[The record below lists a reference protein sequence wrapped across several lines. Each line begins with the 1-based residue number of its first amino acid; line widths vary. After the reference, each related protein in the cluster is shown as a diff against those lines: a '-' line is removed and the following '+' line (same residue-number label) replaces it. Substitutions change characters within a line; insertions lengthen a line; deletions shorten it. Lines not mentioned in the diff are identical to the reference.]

1 MHNQYLSSHK
11 KCVDTLRILVN
22 PFFHGTVSMRL
33 HWHDATFETPIWD
46 IFTEVQL
53 AVTPDCAG
61 YYLASIFHGRE
72 CSLKLSVVIVL
83 WGVYRFTTEQAIFS
97 VLFVLRNT
105 IISFHSLQHFTL
117 VTTCDS
123 LSPGLLVTSECL
135 GCHGA
140 LSKPKLST
148 SQAL

>member
-22 PFFHGTVSMRL
+22 PFFHGAVSMRL
-33 HWHDATFETPIWD
+33 HWHDATFETPIWV

-105 IISFHSLQHFTL
+105 IISFHSLQHYTL
-117 VTTCDS
+117 VF
-123 LSPGLLVTSECL
+123 PKIGLLVTSECL
-135 GCHGA
+135 CCHGA
-140 LSKPKLST
+140 LSKPELST